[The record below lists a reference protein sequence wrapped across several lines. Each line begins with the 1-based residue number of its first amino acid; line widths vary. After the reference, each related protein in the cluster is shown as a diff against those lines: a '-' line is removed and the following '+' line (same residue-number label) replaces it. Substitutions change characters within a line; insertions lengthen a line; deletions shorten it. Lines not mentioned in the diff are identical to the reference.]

1 MPPLEG
7 QEEPLKRMAKIVN
20 FFMTH
25 PDTVPFREPV
35 DWRGLELFDYPEI
48 VKKPMDLGH
57 IQRKMN
63 ANEYSTAWEV
73 AQDIRLVWNNC
84 MAYNAEGSD
93 FWALAKS
100 HLRRF
105 EDRFRKIRY
114 ECKSIILFLRLYYCV
129 SFDL

>member
-1 MPPLEG
+1 MPPKEG
-7 QEEPLKRMAKIVN
+7 QEEPLKRMVKIVN

-25 PDTVPFREPV
+25 PDTGPFREPV

-48 VKKPMDLGH
+48 IKKMMDLGT
-57 IQRKMN
+57 IQKKLERN
-63 ANEYSTAWEV
+63 QYNTAWEV

-84 MAYNAEGSD
+84 MTYNAEGSD
-93 FWALAKS
+93 FWALAKQ

-114 ECKSIILFLRLYYCV
+114 ECTYKEVWGI
-129 SFDL
+129 